1 MYKLKSTNGKV
12 KCLLK
17 TGKDFVRNEIP
28 VSAAQHIIDTGELVE
43 SDRPGYSIHVG
54 EWYFEGEPVK
64 IEKNSTY
71 GQFGKKGKN

>member
-1 MYKLKSTNGKV
+1 MFKLKSTNGKV

-28 VSAAQHIIDTGELVE
+28 VSAAQHIIDTGKMEK
-43 SDRPGYSIHVG
+43 SDKPDYPIHVG

-71 GQFGKKGKN
+71 GQFGKTGKK

>member
-1 MYKLKSTNGKV
+1 MFKLKSTNGKV

-28 VSAAQHIIDTGELVE
+28 VSAAQHIIDTGKMEK
-43 SDRPGYSIHVG
+43 SDKPDYPIHVG
-54 EWYFEGEPVK
+54 DWYFEGEPVK

-71 GQFGKKGKN
+71 GQFGKTGKK

>member
-1 MYKLKSTNGKV
+1 MFKLKSTNGKV

-28 VSAAQHIIDTGELVE
+28 VSAAQHIIDTGKMEK
-43 SDRPGYSIHVG
+43 SDKPDDPIHVG

-71 GQFGKKGKN
+71 GQFGKTGKK